1 MSMES
6 SAVYLDNAATTFPK
20 PESVYQAVDHYLRHC
35 GGSPGRGSHRKAR
48 EGDAV
53 VLETRNALAG
63 LLHVKDASRVIFT
76 CNSTESLNLV
86 IRGVLRANDHVIIT
100 DLEHNAVV
108 RPLWKLRESLG
119 IRVSTVESDREGFVD
134 PQRVAREVTDQTRLV
149 CCVHANNVLGT
160 IQPVAEIG
168 RIAREHG
175 SLFLVDASQ
184 SAGALPI
191 DVDAMNV
198 DLLAFTGH
206 KGLLGPPGTGGLF
219 VREGVSVEPL
229 KTGGTGVSSETL
241 EPPDVMPDGYEAGT
255 CNAPGLAALKAAVTF
270 IQQIGVEQ
278 IRAHEVALNGRFME
292 LVRMIPGVRLYGPLD
307 ARRKVGITLLNLDPL
322 DPADVGRILDRR
334 YSVMVRAGLHCS
346 ALSHRKLGTEG
357 RGAVRFSF
365 GYFTTV
371 SEVDRAVEALREIAR
386 ATVS

>member
-1 MSMES
+1 MES
-6 SAVYLDNAATTFPK
+6 RAVYLDNAATSFPK
-20 PESVYQAVDHYLRHC
+20 PESVYDAVNHYFRYC

-48 EGDAV
+48 QGEAV
-53 VLETRNALAG
+53 VMETRNALAQ
-63 LLHVKDASRVIFT
+63 LFHIQDPTRVILT
-76 CNSTESLNLV
+76 SNSTESLNLV
-86 IRGVLRANDHVIIT
+86 LRGVLRPHDHVVIS

-119 IRVSTVESDREGFVD
+119 IRVSIVESDHEGFINPASV
-134 PQRVAREVTDQTRLV
+134 ENKMTEQTRLV

-168 RIAREHG
+168 RIARAHG

-191 DVDAMNV
+191 DVEDMNV

-219 VREGVSVEPL
+219 VREGVRVEPL
-229 KTGGTGVSSETL
+229 KRGGTGVLSETL

-255 CNAPGLAALKAAVTF
+255 FNTLGLAGLNAGVAF
-270 IQQIGVEQ
+270 IQQTGVEQ
-278 IRAHEVALNGRFME
+278 IRAHEAALNARFMDQ
-292 LVRMIPGVRLYGPLD
+292 VRSIPGVRLYGPLD

-357 RGAVRFSF
+357 HGAVRFSF
-365 GYFTTV
+365 GYFATTA
-371 SEVDRAVEALREIAR
+371 EVDQSVQALQEIAR
-386 ATVS
+386 AAHC

>member
-1 MSMES
+1 MSNES
-6 SAVYLDNAATTFPK
+6 SAVYLDNAATSFPK
-20 PESVYQAVDHYLRHC
+20 PESVYQAVHDYLRHC

-48 EGDAV
+48 QGETV
-53 VLETRNALAG
+53 VVETRKALAA
-63 LLHVKDASRVIFT
+63 LLHVKDVSRLIFT
-76 CNSTESLNLV
+76 CNATESLNLV
-86 IRGVLRANDHVIIT
+86 LRGVLRANDHVVIT

-108 RPLWKLRESLG
+108 RPLWNLRHSLG
-119 IRVSTVESDREGFVD
+119 IRVSIVESDGEGFID
-134 PQRVAREVTDQTRLV
+134 PQRVARALTDHTRLV

-175 SLFLVDASQ
+175 SLLLVDASQ
-184 SAGALPI
+184 SAGALPV

-219 VREGVSVEPL
+219 VRAGVDVEPL
-229 KTGGTGVSSETL
+229 KRGGTGVSSEAP

-255 CNAPGLAALKAAVTF
+255 YNTPGLAGLQAGVSF
-270 IQQIGVEQ
+270 IQQTGVDQ
-278 IRAHEVALNGRFME
+278 IRAHEVALNSRFME
-292 LVRMIPGVRLYGPLD
+292 LVQAIPGVRLYGPRD

-322 DPADVGRILDRR
+322 EAADVGRILDRR
-334 YSVMVRAGLHCS
+334 YSVMGRAGLHCA

-365 GYFTTV
+365 GYFTTEA
-371 SEVDRAVEALREIAR
+371 EVDRAVEALREIAH
-386 ATVS
+386 AAVS